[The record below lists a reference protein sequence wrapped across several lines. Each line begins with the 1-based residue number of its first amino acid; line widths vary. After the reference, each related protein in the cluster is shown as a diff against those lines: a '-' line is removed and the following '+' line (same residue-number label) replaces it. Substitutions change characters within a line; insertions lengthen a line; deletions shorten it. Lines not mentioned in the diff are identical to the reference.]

1 MPLSIRPLHQGFAAQ
16 VTEVDLRTVS
26 TGPVRD
32 RIVDLLD
39 RYAVVVFPGQSLY
52 DDDQVAFARALGGRL
67 HYGQGSKVVETKP
80 RFADQAIS
88 DISNLADDGS
98 LLERADPKRMYA
110 LANRLWHTDAS
121 FQDPPGRYSMLSAKV
136 VPTLGGQTEFAD
148 TRAAYEE
155 LPAATRRELAG
166 LSAHHSVAHSRAT
179 LGFLFT
185 EEQRA
190 QFPGAD
196 HPIVRK
202 LPSGRTSLYIG
213 AHASHVLDVPV
224 PEGRVLLHDL
234 AWHATQSRFVYSHDW
249 RAGDVVIW
257 DNRATMHR
265 GRPYDE
271 LHELRDLRRVT
282 TLDVDD
288 EADVATEAVA

>member
-1 MPLSIRPLHQGFAAQ
+1 MLLARPIQPRFAAE
-16 VTEVDLRTVS
+16 VTGIDLRTVS
-26 TGPVRD
+26 GGPVRD
-32 RIVDLLD
+32 RIVALLD
-39 RYAVVVFPGQSLY
+39 QYAVVVFPGQSLY
-52 DDDQVAFARALGGRL
+52 DEDQVTLARALGGPL
-67 HYGQGSKVVETKP
+67 HYGQGNKVVETKP
-80 RFADQAIS
+80 RFGDRAIS
-88 DISNLADDGS
+88 DISNLADDGT

-121 FQDPPGRYSMLSAKV
+121 FQNPPGRYSMLSAKV
-136 VPTLGGQTEFAD
+136 VPTTGGQTEYAD
-148 TRAAYEE
+148 MRGAYEE
-155 LPAATRRELAG
+155 LPAAVRREIAG
-166 LSAHHSVAHSRAT
+166 LRAHHSVVHSRAT

-196 HPIVRK
+196 HPIVRT

-224 PEGRVLLHDL
+224 PEGRVLLYDL
-234 AWHATQSRFVYSHDW
+234 AWHATQSRFVYSHEW
-249 RAGDVVIW
+249 RVGDVVIW

-271 LHELRDLRRVT
+271 LNELRDLRRVT
-282 TLDVDD
+282 TLD
-288 EADVATEAVA
+288 ADPITEAVA

>member
-1 MPLSIRPLHQGFAAQ
+1 MPLFARPFHEGFVAE
-16 VTEVDLRTVS
+16 VTGIDLRTVG
-26 TGPVRD
+26 TGAVRD
-32 RIVDLLD
+32 QIVDLLD
-39 RYAVVVFPGQSLY
+39 QYAVVVFPRQSLF
-52 DDDQVAFARALGGRL
+52 DDDQVAFARALGGPL
-67 HYGQGSKVVETKP
+67 HYGQGNKVVENKP

-88 DISNLADDGS
+88 DISNLADDGT
-98 LLERADPKRMYA
+98 LLDRADPKRMYA

-136 VPTLGGQTEFAD
+136 VPSSGGQTEFAD

-155 LPAATRRELAG
+155 LPASTRRDVARLR
-166 LSAHHSVAHSRAT
+166 AHHNVAHSRAT
-179 LGFLFT
+179 LGFAFT
-185 EEQRA
+185 DEQRA

-213 AHASHVLDVPV
+213 AHASHVLDVPI
-224 PEGRVLLHDL
+224 PEGRIVLHDL
-234 AWHATQSRFVYSHDW
+234 AWHATQSRFVYAHEW
-249 RAGDVVIW
+249 KVGDVVIW

-282 TLDVDD
+282 TLDTDL
-288 EADVATEAVA
+288 VAEAVA